1 MPRSTGPGF
10 LADRDRV
17 TTRVRAWVSR
27 CSLQRRPRR
36 DGEEAYLGVEWLRA
50 PLVNALVGSNWLYEL
65 SASEVGNPSTP
76 NAPSFQDGATHWGAL
91 LRYTGGDRDKARLI
105 PLDYSA

>member
-17 TTRVRAWVSR
+17 TTRVRARVSR

-36 DGEEAYLGVEWLRA
+36 DGEEAYLGVDWLRA
-50 PLVNALVGSNWLYEL
+50 PLVGPNWVTHINEDRR
-65 SASEVGNPSTP
+65 AKTHHNPPQPTT
-76 NAPSFQDGATHWGAL
+76 THHNPPQP
-91 LRYTGGDRDKARLI
+91 TETH
-105 PLDYSA
+105 